1 MNQLLADNKVN
12 TLRAYLHGKLSE
24 RYDEREAGNLVYALF
39 DAFHGWSRAEL
50 VLRSGDRL
58 GESELLRYHFA
69 LKRMIQGEPL
79 QYVLGHA
86 WFMGMKLHASPA
98 ALIPRPETE
107 ELVRLVLSN
116 NNLPAPTILDV
127 GTGSGCIA
135 LTLKKQLPQASVTA
149 MDISEEALALA
160 SINANTLGV
169 DIQLKLADFLNTSNL
184 GLFDIVISN
193 PPYIPIRE
201 LPTMAKHVIDHEPH
215 VALFTTDE
223 DPLIFYR
230 RLMELTPT
238 LLNSGGWVF
247 CEIHEN
253 LADDLMQMA
262 EQHVIDQPEI
272 HKDFQD
278 KHRMMTWRYNP
289 H

>member
-1 MNQLLADNKVN
+1 MNQLLADNRVS
-12 TLRAYLHGKLSE
+12 TLRAYLQGRLCD
-24 RYDEREAGNLVYALF
+24 RYDEREAGNLVNALF

-50 VLRSGDRL
+50 VLRSNDRL

-86 WFMGMKLHASPA
+86 WFMGMKLHSSPA

-107 ELVRLVLSN
+107 ELVRLVISN
-116 NNLPAPTILDV
+116 NTLPAPTLLDV

-135 LTLKKQLPQASVTA
+135 VALKKQLPQASVTA
-149 MDISEEALALA
+149 IDVSEAALALA
-160 SINANTLGV
+160 SMNANAIGA
-169 DIQLKLADFLNTSNL
+169 DIQLRLADFLNTSDL
-184 GLFDIVISN
+184 GRFDIVVSN

-215 VALFTTDE
+215 VALFTPDE

-238 LLNSGGWVF
+238 LLNPGGRVF

-253 LADDLMQMA
+253 LANDLLQLA
-262 EQHVIDQPEI
+262 GKYTIHQPEI

-278 KHRMMTWRYNP
+278 KHRMMTWRSKP
-289 H
+289 

>member
-1 MNQLLADNKVN
+1 MNQLLADNRVN
-12 TLRAYLHGKLSE
+12 TLRAYLHGRLSE
-24 RYDEREAGNLVYALF
+24 RYDEREASNLVYALF

-50 VLRSGDRL
+50 VLRSNDRL

-69 LKRMIQGEPL
+69 LKRMMQGEPL
-79 QYVLGHA
+79 QYVLGHG
-86 WFMGMKLHASPA
+86 WFMGMKLQTSPA

-107 ELVRLVLSN
+107 ELVRLVLSYN
-116 NNLPAPTILDV
+116 TLTAPSILDV

-135 LTLKKQLPQASVTA
+135 IALKKQLPMASVTA
-149 MDISEEALALA
+149 IDISEEALALA

-169 DIQLKLADFLNTSNL
+169 DVQIKQADFLNSNDL
-184 GLFDIVISN
+184 GCFDVVMSN

-201 LPTMAKHVIDHEPH
+201 LPTMAKHVTDHEPH
-215 VALFTTDE
+215 LALFTTDD
-223 DPLIFYR
+223 DPLVFYR

-238 LLNSGGWVF
+238 LLYSGGWVF

-253 LADDLMQMA
+253 LADDLFQMA
-262 EQHVIDQPEI
+262 EQYAIHRPEI

-278 KHRMMTWRYNP
+278 KHRMMTWRSKPY
-289 H
+289 